1 MQWGGSQFYDSFY
14 GWTFRLISISFIVTI
29 VIDVI
34 VIHNEIIFGWKNILI
49 QKLIPPFIQRLK

>member
-1 MQWGGSQFYDSFY
+1 MQGGGSQFYDSFY
-14 GWTFRLISISFIVTI
+14 GWTFRLISISFIVT
-29 VIDVI
+29 VVI